1 MKKIGVLTSG
11 EDAPGMNAA
20 IRAVVRSAIYHG
32 IEMVGVQHG
41 SYGVIHELFQE
52 MNEKSV
58 GSIMQRG
65 GTILQSSIS
74 EEIYTEEGLQRG
86 IGNLKNENIEALVII
101 GGREA
106 LKTAQA
112 FRKHHF
118 PCIVIPATIES
129 NIPGVDYTIGF
140 HTALNNIIHY
150 IDRIRDTASSHEK
163 TSIVEVAGEDAGNIA
178 YYAGLAGGA
187 EKILIPGWKE
197 DAAHIIQ
204 QIKAGDEKRYSIIV
218 IAEGSINGE
227 DFKRQLKEEAG
238 VESRLIALGDT
249 QRGGAPT
256 GIDRILASR
265 LGVLAIELLLN
276 NEQSKMVG
284 IKQNELVS
292 YDLDELPSHK
302 AQMDESMYQLFK
314 KLS

>member
-11 EDAPGMNAA
+11 DDAPGMNAA
-20 IRAVVRSAIYHG
+20 IRAVVRSGTYHG
-32 IEMVGVQHG
+32 VEMVGIKHG
-41 SYGVIHELFQE
+41 SYGVIHQLF
-52 MNEKSV
+52 EKMDEASV

-86 IGNLKNENIEALVII
+86 IKNLKNENIEALIII

-106 LKTAQA
+106 LRTARA
-112 FRKHHF
+112 FDKYDL
-118 PCIVIPATIES
+118 PCVVIPATIES

-163 TSIVEVAGEDAGNIA
+163 TSIVEVAGESAGNIA

-197 DAAHIIQ
+197 DADHIVQ
-204 QIKAGDEKRYSIIV
+204 QLKAGDGKRYSIIV
-218 IAEGSINGE
+218 IAEGIINGE
-227 DFKRQLKEEAG
+227 DFKRQLKEQAG
-238 VESRLIALGDT
+238 VESRLIVLGDT

-256 GIDRILASR
+256 GIDRILASQ
-265 LGVLAIELLLN
+265 LGAFSIESLLN
-276 NEQSKMVG
+276 NRTSKMVG
-284 IKQNELVS
+284 IYQNELVS
-292 YDLDELPSHK
+292 YGLDEVPSNR
-302 AQMDESMYQLFK
+302 ANMEESMYQLFK